1 MPVPNQKLFYPCVC
15 FATPLSRTQ
24 TFRDQAVGIS
34 ITVKRYDLGT
44 RLPHEPKCSKLNST
58 NLGKDCR
65 CMPGF
70 LNLSHSISYRH
81 ILALECHNVACY
93 TVFQLHK
100 FLSMRPS
107 FPNWTILHELKM
119 QNDYVIWLLMIIS
132 QIFGR
137 FLYEK

>member
-1 MPVPNQKLFYPCVC
+1 MPVLNQKLFYLSIG

-44 RLPHEPKCSKLNST
+44 RLPHEPKCST
-58 NLGKDCR
+58 NLGKDWR
-65 CMPGF
+65 CMPGIS
-70 LNLSHSISYRH
+70 NLSHSISCRH

-93 TVFQLHK
+93 NVFRLHK

-132 QIFGR
+132 
-137 FLYEK
+137 